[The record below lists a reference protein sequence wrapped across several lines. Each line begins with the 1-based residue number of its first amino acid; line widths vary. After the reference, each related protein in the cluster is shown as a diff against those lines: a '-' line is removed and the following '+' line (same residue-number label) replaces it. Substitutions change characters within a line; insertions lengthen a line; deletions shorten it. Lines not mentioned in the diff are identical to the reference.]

1 MGHYYFMGIFPI
13 VVRATWINTV
23 DSGSPMEDFFVSLL
37 LYPSV
42 VLQMMISVEANINV
56 TPEKKKR
63 VDAMFQSFQ
72 SYSSHIPPAPP
83 MVVVNGKLVPSVINN
98 GKDLNSTASSSNQTV
113 LSVQEKL
120 NQSLRKE
127 SCKKKKK

>member
-13 VVRATWINTV
+13 VVRGTWINTV

-83 MVVVNGKLVPSVINN
+83 MVLVNGKLDPSVINN

-127 SCKKKKK
+127 SCK